1 MQVLLLNKPDLSLV
15 IKAIRICYN
24 SKGDNMGERDTTLL
38 RNIIKN
44 EHTSTLEH
52 CVFTFH
58 ISGISRACLQEL
70 VRHRIASYSVKS
82 TRYTLKE
89 IINATDLDKFVV
101 GGKGVEALTIVQ
113 KYLKEGAPIDQ
124 VKYYLPESFKTE
136 LIMTI
141 NARSLINF
149 FKLRLNKKAFFEIR
163 NLAVKMLEQLKDYKI
178 LFEHIEGEKSS

>member
-44 EHTSTLEH
+44 GHTSTLEH

-58 ISGISRACLQEL
+58 IMGISRACLQEL

-89 IINATDLDKFVV
+89 ITNAADLSKFVV
-101 GGKGVEALTIVQ
+101 DGKGIETLSIVQ
-113 KYLKEGAPIDQ
+113 KYLKEGAPTDQ

-149 FKLRLNKKAFFEIR
+149 FKLRLSKKAFFEIR
-163 NLAVKMLEQLKDYKI
+163 NLASEMREQVKDYNI
-178 LFEHIEGEKSS
+178 LFEHIDEKSS